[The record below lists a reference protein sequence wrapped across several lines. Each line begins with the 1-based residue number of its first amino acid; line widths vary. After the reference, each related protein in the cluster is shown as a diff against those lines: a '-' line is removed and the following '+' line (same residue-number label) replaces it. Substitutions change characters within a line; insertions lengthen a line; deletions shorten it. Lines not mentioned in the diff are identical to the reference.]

1 MRGVI
6 GRRQGP
12 WRRLICAMEFS
23 KYFARAVFLFLLI
36 VRATLSPALAQ
47 EASTC
52 PPPAPAA
59 LTAQQVQDGAAQAR
73 DRGFLWRV
81 TKDGHSSYLYGTIH
95 VARREWIF
103 PGPKILQ
110 ALREIDTLALEVNLL
125 DPKIREELSPGS
137 TPPPAPIELPAS
149 LKARIERR
157 MAFECVAPG
166 TLDKLAPELQVMA
179 LTLMVG
185 RRDGLELGYAID
197 LVLAG
202 FGRAA
207 HKTVASLE
215 TTAVQLGAR
224 RALSGEGKVASLEK
238 ALDQLESGRAAAVLD
253 QLATMWAAADTTELR
268 RYEQSL
274 NDSSSEAARALT
286 TQVIDNRNAGLA
298 KGIDALHG
306 RGSKVFAAVGFM
318 HMIGPASLPSLM
330 ADMGYQVESITL
342 GR

>member
-1 MRGVI
+1 MGEI
-6 GRRQGP
+6 HSRQER
-12 WRRLICAMEFS
+12 WRRPICMDLS
-23 KYFARAVFLFLLI
+23 KYLVRAVCLFLL
-36 VRATLSPALAQ
+36 VARAAWSPALAQ
-47 EASTC
+47 EEGTC
-52 PPPAPAA
+52 PPPAPVA
-59 LTAQQVQDGAAQAR
+59 LTAQQVQEGMAQAQ

-81 TKDGHSSYLYGTIH
+81 TKDNRSSYLYGTIH
-95 VARREWIF
+95 VARREWVF

-110 ALREIDTLALEVNLL
+110 ALRETDTLALEVDLL
-125 DPKIREELSPGS
+125 DPKIREGLTPRS
-137 TPPPAPIELPAS
+137 TPPSAAIELPAS

-157 MAFECVAPG
+157 MAFECVAPE

-179 LTLMVG
+179 LTLLVG

-197 LVLAG
+197 VVLAG

-207 HKTVASLE
+207 HKTVVSLE
-215 TTAVQLGAR
+215 TTEVQLGAR

-238 ALDQLESGRAAAVLD
+238 SLDELESGRAAAVLNH
-253 QLATMWAAADTTELR
+253 LATMWAAADTAELK

-274 NDSSSEAARALT
+274 NGSSSEAARALAM
-286 TQVIDNRNAGLA
+286 QVVDNRNVGLA

-318 HMIGPASLPSLM
+318 HMIGPASLPGLL